1 MSYNIST
8 MFIWQYFNNECE
20 CPTCRLRQKTESDL
34 ADTYLSEAVMEDAER
49 MRVNKY
55 GFCKEHYDLLYSGR
69 NKLGVA
75 LQISTRIKTLNR
87 YLKKPKDAKSA
98 KKLAETLKN
107 ETCDCVICRK
117 IEFNM
122 KRYYE
127 TVCALYGDDE
137 KFRNENFKQVK
148 GFCFPCYIRLLE
160 NVSKARKYTNEL
172 IEDLHQKMTESVS
185 DLDKTINEFTMAFDY
200 HSSGLPSEKACKS
213 LKTARVKLYSE
224 LPLPPVRK

>member
-20 CPTCRLRQKTESDL
+20 CPTCRLRQKTESDC
-34 ADTYLSEAVMEDAER
+34 AETYLSEAVMEDAER

-55 GFCKEHYDLLYSGR
+55 GFCKDHYDLLYSGR

-87 YLKKPKDAKSA
+87 YLVKPKDAKTA
-98 KKLAETLKN
+98 KKLSEKLKE

-127 TVCALYGDDE
+127 TVCALYKDDE
-137 KFRNENFKQVK
+137 KFRTQNFKQVR

-160 NVSKARKYTNEL
+160 NVSKAGKFAPNL
-172 IEDLHQKMTESVS
+172 IDDLHEKMTNSVAE
-185 DLDKTINEFTMAFDY
+185 LDKSVTEFTMAFDY
-200 HSSGLPSEKACKS
+200 HSSGLPSEKASSS
-213 LKTARVKLYSE
+213 LRRARVKLYGE
-224 LPLPPVRK
+224 KPLPPERK

>member
-8 MFIWQYFNNECE
+8 MFIWQYFNNECL

-75 LQISTRIKTLNR
+75 LQISTRLKTLKR
-87 YLKKPKDAKSA
+87 YLKQVKDVKSA
-98 KKLAETLKN
+98 KKLAETLRQ
-107 ETCDCVICRK
+107 ETCNCVICRK

-137 KFRNENFKQVK
+137 KFRTVNFKEIR

-160 NVSKARKYTNEL
+160 NVNKAGKHAPEL
-172 IEDLHQKMTESVS
+172 LADLHQKMTDSVD
-185 DLDKTINEFTMAFDY
+185 DLDSSITDFTMAFDY
-200 HSSGLPSEKACKS
+200 HSSGLPSEKASSS
-213 LKTARVKLYSE
+213 LRRARVKLYGE
-224 LPLPPVRK
+224 KPLPPERK